1 MKKLIGYSI
10 LLVLLLSCSAKKY
23 LPEGDRYFAGHQF
36 EYIGEGEPVGKS
48 IKSDLENDIM
58 PEPVVKVFW
67 SRPSVWLHGV
77 VGETEKN
84 KGFKHFLKYRLGD
97 KPQYIS
103 NINIDRNIDF
113 VENKLI
119 GEGYFNA
126 RVRARIDSSKNEALI
141 VYIVDQRQPY
151 RYDSL
156 FFCKEPN
163 NVCGVIDSMVTAS
176 GIEKGKIFSTGKL
189 EATRTAMGNHFRS
202 DGYYYFRP
210 AFIKYQVDSAGGDHT
225 VKIKTIVQEELES
238 TLLQRY
244 NIGSILLD
252 ISRKEGQKDTIPGVI
267 TIVTDLN
274 RPYLNKEKIL
284 PFIAIEPGSTFSLS
298 RQRQTIGQ
306 LNKLD
311 VFEYINLRFDAD
323 SADGAHL
330 LNATI
335 LTSPKKKQSV
345 STEISI
351 ATNSNNLTGPGLIFE
366 YNNRNVFRGAEKF
379 RFTAS
384 GRYETQF
391 GTSGRSQAL
400 FEIDLDASLLV
411 PHVSGILA
419 RRNQSSGNVPRTKYG
434 ISYRILN
441 QPNFYTQSAFGAT
454 YGYEWSEGTAH
465 FHNLR
470 LIGFDYLRLLR
481 SSPELDELLQNNVFF
496 RESFENQVIVGPN
509 YRYSFAQPR
518 SRSKTLRYGFTGTLG
533 LAGNLLYAGNALFDD
548 TDPEERDPFTFFG
561 VPFSQFVRM
570 QQDHRLY
577 VNTSRTTELVFRAN
591 IGVGLSYL
599 NSNTLPFASQ
609 FFVGGPSSMR
619 AFLPR
624 SIGPG
629 TYVNPEQSIN
639 GFFDQTGDFLAEFNV
654 ENRFGLGGFFEG
666 AFFVDIGNVWLQADN
681 PARPGGKFEWGNA
694 INELAVAAGT
704 GIRMDLSVVLIRL
717 DVAFPLRLP
726 YLPEGERWVVDQ
738 ISISQRWRRD
748 NLLWNLGIGYP
759 F

>member
-1 MKKLIGYSI
+1 MKKLISHIAILI
-10 LLVLLLSCSAKKY
+10 LLASCTAKKY
-23 LPEGDRYFAGHQF
+23 LPEGDRYFAGHRF
-36 EYIGEGEPVGKS
+36 EYNNEAAAVSKT
-48 IKSDLENDIM
+48 IKSQLENDIM

-67 SRPSVWLHGV
+67 SRPSIWLHGV
-77 VGETEKN
+77 VGETKKN
-84 KGFKHFLKYRLGD
+84 KGFKHFLKYKLGD
-97 KPQYIS
+97 KPEYIS
-103 NINIDRNIDF
+103 NISIDRNVEF
-113 VENKLI
+113 VKNRLI
-119 GEGYFNA
+119 GDGYFNA
-126 RVRARIDSSKNEALI
+126 RVRAEIDSSRHEAVI
-141 VYIVDQRQPY
+141 VYIIDQREPY
-151 RYDSL
+151 RYDSI
-156 FFCKEPN
+156 FFCQEPVE
-163 NVCGVIDSMVTAS
+163 VCGVIDSIVSAS
-176 GIEKGKIFSTGKL
+176 DIQIGNIFSTRKL
-189 EATRTAMGNHFRS
+189 EATRTGIGNHFRT

-210 AFIKYQVDSAGGDHT
+210 AFIKYQVDSVGGDHT
-225 VKIKTIVQEELES
+225 VRVKTIVQEDLDK
-238 TLLQRY
+238 TLIQRY
-244 NIGSILLD
+244 QIGTILLD
-252 ISRKEGQKDTIPGVI
+252 ISRKGGEKDTIPGVI
-267 TIVTDLN
+267 TIVTN
-274 RPYLNKEKIL
+274 RHNPYLKKDKIL
-284 PFIAIEPGSTFSLS
+284 PFIALKPGSTFSLDD
-298 RQRQTIGQ
+298 QRQTIGQ

-311 VFEYINLRFDAD
+311 VFEYTNLRFATD
-323 SADGAHL
+323 SSSGVYV
-330 LNATI
+330 LNTTI

-345 STEISI
+345 STEISV

-379 RFTAS
+379 RFTAA

-391 GTSGRSQAL
+391 ATSGRGQAL

-411 PHVSGILA
+411 PHVKGILS
-419 RRNQSSGNVPRTKYG
+419 RRNHSAGNVPRTKYG

-454 YGYEWSEGTAH
+454 YGYEWSVGTTH

-470 LIGFDYLRLLR
+470 LVGFDYLRLLR
-481 SSPELDELLQNNVFF
+481 SSPELDELLENNVFF

-518 SRSKTLRYGFTGTLG
+518 NRAKTFRYGFTGTLG

-591 IGVGLSYL
+591 IGIGLSYL

-609 FFVGGPSSMR
+609 FFIGGPSSVR

-629 TYVNPEQSIN
+629 TYVNPNQSDD
-639 GFFDQTGDFLAEFNV
+639 GFFDQTGDFMAEFNI

-666 AFFVDIGNVWLQADN
+666 AFFIDIGNVWLQTEN
-681 PARPGGKFEWGNA
+681 PARPGGKFEWNTALG
-694 INELAVAAGT
+694 ELAVAAGT

-726 YLPEGERWVVDQ
+726 YLPVGERWVVDQ
-738 ISISQRWRRD
+738 ISISQRWRSE
-748 NLLWNLGIGYP
+748 NVLWNLGIGYP

>member
-1 MKKLIGYSI
+1 MRNGIVYTAV
-10 LLVLLLSCSAKKY
+10 LVLLMSCSAKRY
-23 LPEGDRYFAGHQF
+23 LPEGDRYFAGHKF
-36 EYIGEGEPVGKS
+36 EYNTDDEQVSKA
-48 IKSDLENDIM
+48 IKNQLENDIK

-77 VGETEKN
+77 VGETKKN

-103 NINIDRNIDF
+103 NINIERNIDF
-113 VENKLI
+113 VENKLV
-119 GEGYFNA
+119 GEGFFNA
-126 RVRARIDSSKNEALI
+126 TVRARIDSSKNEAQI
-141 VYIVDQRQPY
+141 VYMIDQRQSY

-156 FFCKEPN
+156 FFCKEPDQ
-163 NVCGVIDSMVTAS
+163 VCGVIDSIITAS
-176 GIEKGKIFSTGKL
+176 GIHKGAVFSTGKL
-189 EATRTAMGNHFRS
+189 EANRKAIGNHFRT

-210 AFIKYQVDSAGGDHT
+210 AFIKYQVDSTGGGHT
-225 VKIKTIVQEELES
+225 VKVKTIVQEDLENS
-238 TLLQRY
+238 LLQRY
-244 NIGSILLD
+244 SIGSIILD
-252 ISRKEGQKDTIPGVI
+252 ISRKDGVKDTIPGKI
-267 TIVTDLN
+267 TIITDRRN
-274 RPYLNKEKIL
+274 PYLKPYKIT
-284 PFIAIEPGSTFSLS
+284 PFIALQPASKFSLAD
-298 RQRQTIGQ
+298 QRQTIGQ

-311 VFEYINLRFDAD
+311 VFEYINLRFDTD
-323 SADGAHL
+323 TSAGSYL

-345 STEISI
+345 STEISV

-391 GTSGRSQAL
+391 ATSGRGQAL

-419 RRNQSSGNVPRTKYG
+419 RRNQSAGNVPRTKYG

-441 QPNFYTQSAFGAT
+441 QPNFYTQSAFGAN
-454 YGYEWSEGTAH
+454 YGYEWSVGTTH
-465 FHNLR
+465 FHNLS

-481 SSPELDELLQNNVFF
+481 SSPELDELLENNVFF

-518 SRSKTLRYGFTGTLG
+518 NSAKTLRYGFTGTIG
-533 LAGNLLYAGNALFDD
+533 LAGNMLYAGNAIFDNSESED
-548 TDPEERDPFTFFG
+548 REPYTFFG

-577 VNTSRTTELVFRAN
+577 INTSKTTELVFRAN

-629 TYVNPEQSIN
+629 TYFNPEQDVN
-639 GFFDQTGDFLAEFNV
+639 GFFDQTGDFLAEFNI

-666 AFFVDIGNVWLQADN
+666 AFFVDIGNVWLQEEN

-738 ISISQRWRRD
+738 ISISQRWRND